1 MGATPSAP
9 SAAQREELE
18 REHDALVERAAAAIA
33 TADVLVFLT
42 GAGWSAD
49 SGLAVYKDIADIPA
63 YHARGVTYPDLCQ
76 PDWVQSEPELFY
88 GFWGMCFNDYRAT
101 SPHEGYSIV
110 ARWRDAV
117 RARGRDGGV
126 DAELR
131 ALLRKDEGEESA
143 GAFFAFTSN
152 VDAHSFTAFERN
164 EVRECHGNTER
175 WQCAGECTG
184 RWPAPSGFEF
194 AVDPDSMLAPGGAPR
209 QPRAEAAADDDED
222 DGGGGDEQQQSAK
235 SKPAYKSEAF
245 ASNHPRCPHCGGRAR
260 PAILMFGDHGW
271 LDDDA
276 QEAAWWRWQKALLD
290 LAERRPPG
298 LRVCVLE
305 VGAGGNV
312 TTVRRQSEEIA
323 DSVRSRGAEA
333 TLLRVNPDLPFA
345 DLPDSAPH
353 TVPLLA
359 RGLAT
364 VRAID
369 AALQPLLQDPERAS
383 ALLAQPLGLVTVGQA
398 GRGEEV
404 EEVEEVEEEEE
415 GVGDDDDDDA
425 SAVSPDAPRP
435 PCPAPTVPAEDK
447 AWGVFDDV
455 AAPPAKAAAAPAA
468 APAPAVALSA
478 ACDEFISMR

>member
-1 MGATPSAP
+1 MGAAPSAP

-18 REHDALVERAAAAIA
+18 REYDRLVERAAAAIA

-76 PDWVQSEPELFY
+76 PDWVTAEPELFY

-101 SPHEGYSIV
+101 SPHAGYLIV

-117 RARGRDGGV
+117 RARGSDGGV

-131 ALLRKDEGEESA
+131 ALLRRDDGEEPA

-152 VDAHSFTAFERN
+152 VDAHSFSVFDKN
-164 EVRECHGNTER
+164 EVRECHGNTEW
-175 WQCAGECTG
+175 WQCAGDCQV
-184 RWPAPSGFEF
+184 RWPAPGGFQF
-194 AVDPDSMLAPGGAPR
+194 AVDPESMLAAPGAPR
-209 QPRAEAAADDDED
+209 QQPAEIAAANDGAVTTANADD
-222 DGGGGDEQQQSAK
+222 QQTWVDPLCQWADVDTPLQAYHPSQS
-235 SKPAYKSEAF
+235 F
-245 ASNHPRCPHCGGRAR
+245 ATNHPRCLHCGGRAR

-276 QEAAWWRWQKALLD
+276 QEAAWWRWQRALLD
-290 LAERRPPG
+290 LTERRPSG
-298 LRVCVLE
+298 LRVAVLE

-312 TTVRRQSEEIA
+312 TTVRRTSEDLCE
-323 DSVRSRGAEA
+323 SVRARGGEA
-333 TLLRVNPDLPFA
+333 TLLRVNPDLPCA
-345 DLPDSAPH
+345 DLPDNAPH

-369 AALQPLLQDPERAS
+369 AALPPLLDDTERAA
-383 ALLAQPLGLVTVGQA
+383 ALLAQPLALGTVGPTGGA
-398 GRGEEV
+398 APEDED
-404 EEVEEVEEEEE
+404 EE
-415 GVGDDDDDDA
+415 GTNTVG
-425 SAVSPDAPRP
+425 PDAPR
-435 PCPAPTVPAEDK
+435 PCPAPTVPAEDD
-447 AWGVFDDV
+447 AWDVFDD
-455 AAPPAKAAAAPAA
+455 PAN
-468 APAPAVALSA
+468 
-478 ACDEFISMR
+478 